1 MADETSDDAG
11 RVKPG
16 VRSEPTVPQKG
27 ADGDSHL
34 SDSDHRLLERAIRG
48 SVSGL
53 VGAGHPEL
61 MVRSAGDLSI
71 GHDHLFHPEL
81 HPLARQMPG
90 TDQAVAFRPRL
101 LACLTDVDPRHHRAF
116 TDELQRSGVPVRT
129 LAVHLF
135 APVAASLG
143 DLWCTDEADLMQVA
157 VASTRLSMI
166 VNHLSH
172 ASIAPQ
178 AEGARQKSIL
188 LARTPGAMH
197 TLGLSIV
204 ASCFRDMGWG
214 VEGGSDLE
222 IDEGLYHRLARKP
235 FTLLG
240 ISVGRIDEVAACSE
254 VIRRLHST
262 PATRDTRV
270 AVGGPAVIAT
280 PKAFQGIGAHFIT
293 RSALEVV
300 EMASSA

>member
-1 MADETSDDAG
+1 MSDDAG
-11 RVKPG
+11 PPKPRG
-16 VRSEPTVPQKG
+16 RSDAAKTPEG
-27 ADGDSHL
+27 ADGEVHL
-34 SDSDHRLLERAIRG
+34 SASDHRLLERTIRG
-48 SVSGL
+48 SVPGI

-61 MVRSAGDLSI
+61 IHGHAGDAMAGEHSMQ
-71 GHDHLFHPEL
+71 HPEL

-101 LACLTDVDPRHHRAF
+101 LACLIDADPRHHRGF
-116 TDELQRSGVPVRT
+116 LEELQRSGVPVRT

-166 VNHLSH
+166 VNHISH

-178 AEGARQKSIL
+178 VEGARRKSIL
-188 LARTPGAMH
+188 LARTPGGLH
-197 TLGLSIV
+197 TIGLSIV

-214 VEGGSDLE
+214 VEGGGDLE
-222 IDEGLYHRLARKP
+222 IDDSLYTRLSRKP
-235 FTLLG
+235 YTVLG
-240 ISVGRIDEVAACSE
+240 ISVGRVDEVPACTD
-254 VIRRLHST
+254 VIRRVQTT
-262 PATRDTRV
+262 PATRTMRI
-270 AVGGPAVIAT
+270 AVGGPAVIAK
-280 PKAFQGIGAHFIT
+280 PRAFQGIGADFVT

-300 EMASSA
+300 QMASSA